1 MRKRKLYKGLA
12 IAFAAILLATGNPAP
27 LHNVA
32 AKEAQMKQKATLKMD
47 INDVTEEGS
56 YTLKL
61 TFNQEGS
68 SEESMLGGFIDSKIK
83 VTVQNGET
91 WVTILSTKSADML
104 YDISLGDNDGNYVTS
119 QKTGVGEKNS
129 AGTYDMYEYTMKVN
143 KLSDL
148 TKMAVLVAPMGGQK
162 DDVGKYEKYTKADI
176 ASSSIERGW
185 TGFQTII
192 DKEGKPTG
200 KEALNDALIDYGL
213 DKNNDG
219 TVTKEEVAQFKGD
232 KMELTN
238 CNLSNEGLELLKY
251 LPESVTTLDLSYNN
265 ISELPSD
272 LLMFM
277 SQLENFYIEHNELKA
292 IPKGFFKNN
301 PNIDWIAAD
310 GNKITSLED
319 GTFEGLDNLTILD
332 LTDNNISKISKD
344 AFKGMPKIIQLGLY
358 GNKLS
363 TLEDGTLTPVAGS
376 LKQLYLQENN
386 FKSLPKAVEEC
397 TSLAELY
404 AWENGMQDISK
415 VDFSKLPNLTEVN
428 LMHNEIKEIPSGA
441 FAKNTNLDGL
451 DLFDNQIASLTED
464 ILPKAAN
471 LRKLDV
477 RFNNMNVVDK
487 KLIAKSQSFNR
498 FYPQKSAMELKFEK
512 TANNEMKWSQQLS
525 ALDLMYWYEV
535 SNDAKKTEIPSADE
549 YKEYLKEQGYE
560 GRNLVDVLN
569 ENGYDWDIVTKI
581 QKKDA
586 NGNYVTIKESLNED
600 KADEMNGTFNFT
612 EDGTYRIAK
621 DLYGYMGSMRNF
633 LFEVVSNEVTIGN
646 DDKQPNQPTT
656 EKKQETTTT
665 AEKKQTIT
673 TNKIVKPSRITK
685 LKLKRSKKS
694 VVLSWK
700 KQKNAT
706 GYEIY
711 RSTKKKGKYKKIAT
725 IKKVSKASYTN
736 KKLKKGKTYYY
747 KVRAYKTQSGKKVYG
762 TFSVIKKVKIKK

>member
-1 MRKRKLYKGLA
+1 
-12 IAFAAILLATGNPAP
+12 
-27 LHNVA
+27 
-32 AKEAQMKQKATLKMD
+32 
-47 INDVTEEGS
+47 
-56 YTLKL
+56 
-61 TFNQEGS
+61 
-68 SEESMLGGFIDSKIK
+68 
-83 VTVQNGET
+83 
-91 WVTILSTKSADML
+91 
-104 YDISLGDNDGNYVTS
+104 
-119 QKTGVGEKNS
+119 
-129 AGTYDMYEYTMKVN
+129 
-143 KLSDL
+143 
-148 TKMAVLVAPMGGQK
+148 
-162 DDVGKYEKYTKADI
+162 
-176 ASSSIERGW
+176 
-185 TGFQTII
+185 
-192 DKEGKPTG
+192 
-200 KEALNDALIDYGL
+200 
-213 DKNNDG
+213 
-219 TVTKEEVAQFKGD
+219 
-232 KMELTN
+232 
-238 CNLSNEGLELLKY
+238 
-251 LPESVTTLDLSYNN
+251 
-265 ISELPSD
+265 
-272 LLMFM
+272 
-277 SQLENFYIEHNELKA
+277 
-292 IPKGFFKNN
+292 
-301 PNIDWIAAD
+301 
-310 GNKITSLED
+310 
-319 GTFEGLDNLTILD
+319 
-332 LTDNNISKISKD
+332 
-344 AFKGMPKIIQLGLY
+344 
-358 GNKLS
+358 
-363 TLEDGTLTPVAGS
+363 
-376 LKQLYLQENN
+376 
-386 FKSLPKAVEEC
+386 
-397 TSLAELY
+397 
-404 AWENGMQDISK
+404 MQDISK

-498 FYPQKSAMELKFEK
+498 FYPQKSALGLKLEK
-512 TANNEMKWSQQLS
+512 SGNSEMKWSQQLS
-525 ALDLMYWYEV
+525 TLDLMYWYEE
-535 SNDAKKTEIPSADE
+535 SNDAKKTEIPSVDE

-560 GRNLVDVLN
+560 GRDFVEVLN

-581 QKKDA
+581 QKKDP
-586 NGNYVTIKESLNED
+586 NGDYVTIKESLNQD

-621 DLYGYMGSMRNF
+621 DFYGYMGSMRNF
-633 LFEVVSNEVTIGN
+633 LFEAVSNEATIGN
-646 DDKQPNQPTT
+646 DDNQPNQPTT